1 MSLWRENQYES
12 SVQGCVQKAASAD
25 VHHAGIVPIANKK
38 MAAKGKESRVRKAVI
53 LENYRL
59 FDLLKNPL
67 EAARHSLL
75 AAKIF
80 IGKILQ
86 HSAWPIDLFE
96 NGPGFFAEVPFA
108 FIPRTVRDD

>member
-1 MSLWRENQYES
+1 
-12 SVQGCVQKAASAD
+12 
-25 VHHAGIVPIANKK
+25 
-38 MAAKGKESRVRKAVI
+38 MAAKRKESRVRKAVI

-86 HSAWPIDLFE
+86 HSAWPIDLFDD
-96 NGPGFFAEVPFA
+96 GSDFFTKVPFA
-108 FIPRTVRDD
+108 FIPRTVRND